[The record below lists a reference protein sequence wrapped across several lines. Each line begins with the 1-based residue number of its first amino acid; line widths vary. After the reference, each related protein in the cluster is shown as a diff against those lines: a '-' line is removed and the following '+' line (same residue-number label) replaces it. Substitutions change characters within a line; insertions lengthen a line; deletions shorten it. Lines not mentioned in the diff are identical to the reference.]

1 MPVHFNEV
9 ARSANRNEK
18 PTLEP
23 GAWRSGLKFAPGLE
37 RPNAN
42 LWATSS
48 EKNAAT
54 SETWRG
60 INAERMPHGP
70 YPKGNIKK
78 IAKRESAV
86 FENAAAAA
94 AANAAAANAPAANA
108 AVANAPA
115 ANAAV
120 ANAPAA
126 NSIPI
131 VGSNAWLLAR
141 EKNLRK
147 LNGKKGVNNRNTKR
161 RRTGSGRK
169 TRSAK

>member
-18 PTLEP
+18 PALEP

-94 AANAAAANAPAANA
+94 AANAAVANA
-108 AVANAPA
+108 AAT
-115 ANAAV
+115 NAA
-120 ANAPAA
+120 ATNAAAPAA